1 VRQFSPSKKQTAD
14 FTSQFFFADD
24 ALDRIYAIA
33 PYNAR
38 GQRTMRNGDDGIFSE
53 TLKDGSTAG
62 SHQMLAPKPAADVA
76 KLSTG
81 DGVKI
86 APCAL
91 APSAATGKSRLYRT
105 CLQQNASKAICR
117 DCAYNRRM
125 LSVIIP
131 AFNEE
136 RTLAQVLDRVLALP
150 LKPQVIVV
158 SDGSTDGTND
168 IIRDYQNHGG
178 ITGIICPVNGGK
190 GAAIMAGLKLATEPF
205 TIIQDAD
212 LEYSPEQ
219 FDLLLD
225 PVRANKAQIV
235 YGSRNLRHPEVRE
248 NHFHYIRFWLGGKVV
263 TLVANLLFGA
273 HLTDEPTC
281 YKLFPTH
288 TLREMNLQC
297 RGFDFCPE
305 VTAKAWRMGYRIHE
319 VPIKYDP
326 RDMSEGKKI
335 RAWHGIQ
342 AIWVLLKYRLMPE
355 GSLFKTRLGRA
366 SKVATSTEKVRLPAP
381 APVRS
386 PVAVA

>member
-1 VRQFSPSKKQTAD
+1 
-14 FTSQFFFADD
+14 
-24 ALDRIYAIA
+24 
-33 PYNAR
+33 
-38 GQRTMRNGDDGIFSE
+38 
-53 TLKDGSTAG
+53 
-62 SHQMLAPKPAADVA
+62 
-76 KLSTG
+76 
-81 DGVKI
+81 
-86 APCAL
+86 
-91 APSAATGKSRLYRT
+91 
-105 CLQQNASKAICR
+105 
-117 DCAYNRRM
+117 M

-168 IIRDYQNHGG
+168 IIRDYQRNRG
-178 ITGIICPVNGGK
+178 ITGVICPVNGGK
-190 GAAIMAGLKLATEPF
+190 GAAIMAGLVHATEPF

-225 PVRANKAQIV
+225 PVKAGRAQVV
-235 YGSRNLRHPEVRE
+235 YGSRNLRHPHVRE

-263 TLVANLLFGA
+263 TLAANLLFGA

-288 TLREMNLQC
+288 LLKEMNLQC

-319 VPIKYDP
+319 VPIAYDP

-335 RAWHGIQ
+335 RAWHGIE
-342 AIWVLLKYRLMPE
+342 AIWVLLKYRLIPE
-355 GSLFKTRLGRA
+355 ELLFTSRVHKPQSAAFAKRTGSESESSPATTHPH
-366 SKVATSTEKVRLPAP
+366 SSVAIA
-381 APVRS
+381 
-386 PVAVA
+386 